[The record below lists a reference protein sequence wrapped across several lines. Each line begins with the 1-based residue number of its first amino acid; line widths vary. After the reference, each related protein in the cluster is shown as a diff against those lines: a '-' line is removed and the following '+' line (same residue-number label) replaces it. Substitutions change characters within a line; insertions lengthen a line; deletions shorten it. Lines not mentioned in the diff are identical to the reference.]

1 MTLKAATEAVD
12 ATMRQ
17 AWLDA
22 AEDLGRQR
30 GVALQ
35 VAHEKSHRFISTSR
49 SGSRSEHARYDP
61 AARLLREWYVAVHAE
76 ALNKDLGGGGRV
88 PGVAEVEAMAAQVR
102 RIRVGNDS
110 LGPLRATAYVWRV
123 ARADAATATLGA
135 LDDLRRNAPARAARY
150 ADGQVEVE
158 VDATRAPILR
168 HWHQRC
174 YLDAIAGQLRLQRP
188 LEAVTTGEV
197 EAVAVSV
204 RLGQF
209 HRIIGADGIPLV
221 TAHGT
226 RLTDAD
232 RRLAE
237 GKAGVVP
244 PPLQVTERG
253 SSNHVLR
260 LRVVAAWNVA
270 PQNTR
275 MAWATAAG
283 VAAAGSATRWA
294 QVPGVQQSRLIA
306 QWLDE
311 HRGRVTTAQA
321 ADRELVYLPFSG
333 NDEQLPGRP
342 EEAAARMFGHD
353 VHPTSSHHLTRASF
367 PRTAAEA
374 TRAPETPH
382 ASGRRVRRSPEAGTE
397 LGR

>member
-1 MTLKAATEAVD
+1 
-12 ATMRQ
+12 MRQ
-17 AWLDA
+17 GWLDA

-30 GVALQ
+30 DVALQ
-35 VAHEKSHRFISTSR
+35 VAQEKSLRFISTSR

-76 ALNKDLGGGGRV
+76 ALDKDLGGGGRV

-102 RIRVGNDS
+102 RIRAGGDS

-123 ARADAATATLGA
+123 ARADAATATLSA
-135 LDDLRRNAPARAARY
+135 LDDLRHGAPGRAARY
-150 ADGQVEVE
+150 VDGVVAVA

-174 YLDAIAGQLRLQRP
+174 YLDAVAGQLRLQRP
-188 LEAVTTGEV
+188 LEAVTTGEA

-209 HRIIGADGIPLV
+209 HRIIGADGVPLV
-221 TAHGT
+221 TLHGT

-237 GKAGVVP
+237 GETGVVP

-260 LRVVAAWNVA
+260 LRITAAWNVA
-270 PQNTR
+270 PQTTR

-294 QVPGVQQSRLIA
+294 QVPGVEQSRLIA
-306 QWLDE
+306 RWLDE
-311 HRGRVTTAQA
+311 HRGRVTTAEA
-321 ADRELVYLPFSG
+321 TDRELVYPPFSG
-333 NDEQLPGRP
+333 KDEHLPGRP

-353 VHPTSSHHLTRASF
+353 VHPAPSHHLTRASF
-367 PRTAAEA
+367 PRPAVEA
-374 TRAPETPH
+374 TRESETRH
-382 ASGRRVRRSPEAGTE
+382 ARGRRVRRSPEAGTE